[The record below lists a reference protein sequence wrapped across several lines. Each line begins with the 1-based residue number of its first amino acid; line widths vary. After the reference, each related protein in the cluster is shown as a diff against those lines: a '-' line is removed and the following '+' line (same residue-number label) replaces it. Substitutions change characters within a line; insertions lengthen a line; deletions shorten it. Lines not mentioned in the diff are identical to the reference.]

1 MDDGAALPLP
11 VSGAERPR
19 PTRRRTAGLAGQLR
33 TSGPAVVRAGIAGA
47 RAGIAGAGGRWLSCE
62 RSGTVSVMVRWLSCE
77 RSGTVRV
84 RVRCF
89 WCEGP
94 VPLVRQVGTAGEG
107 LDVVVEPWRRL
118 AGELAGGQE
127 PPARGSGISVA
138 NGQPDPAHGSAATRQ
153 PDPPHG
159 PAATSQPDPPHGSA

>member
-47 RAGIAGAGGRWLSCE
+47 RAGIAGAG
-62 RSGTVSVMVRWLSCE
+62 VRWLSCE

-138 NGQPDPAHGSAATRQ
+138 KGQPDPAHGSAATRQ

-159 PAATSQPDPPHGSA
+159 PAATSQPDPPHGSACPLRNDT